1 MAIDNKNKTEY
12 RYKSLAQANPA
23 ENSNIFAMSVL
34 LRAMCLK
41 TCFILSRGSA
51 LVFLLK
57 WAVNGK

>member
-1 MAIDNKNKTEY
+1 MDNKNKIEN
-12 RYKSLAQANPA
+12 RYESLAQANPA
-23 ENSNIFAMSVL
+23 ENNYIFAMSVL
-34 LRAMCLK
+34 LRAMCSK